1 MICPSQDLILIPAS
15 SARLATPRY
24 GTRQCGTH
32 FLTFVVLMKHFL
44 LPGLLLLGS
53 ATAATAQTPA
63 AETEAVKQTIR
74 SFFEGMRQ
82 GDSALVRRTLAPGAV
97 FHTLSTRA
105 GQTQLRPENSSDF
118 VKAVGTPHKEVWD
131 ERITFDKILIDA
143 NLASV
148 WTPYEFYLGSTFSHC
163 GYNSFQLVK
172 LADGW
177 KIAHVIDT
185 RRKEKC
191 K

>member
-1 MICPSQDLILIPAS
+1 
-15 SARLATPRY
+15 
-24 GTRQCGTH
+24 
-32 FLTFVVLMKHFL
+32 MKHLL
-44 LPGLLLLGS
+44 LPGLLL
-53 ATAATAQTPA
+53 AATPALAQKPTN
-63 AETEAVKQTIR
+63 ETEAVKRTIQT
-74 SFFEGMRQ
+74 FFEGMRK
-82 GDSALVRRTLAPGAV
+82 GDSTMVRATLAPGAV
-97 FHTLSTRA
+97 FHTISTKG
-105 GQTQLRPENSSDF
+105 GQAQLRPENPAGF
-118 VKAVGTPHKEVWD
+118 VKMVGTPRKDVYD
-131 ERITFDKILIDA
+131 ERITFEKVLIDA

-148 WTPYEFYLGSTFSHC
+148 WAPYEFYVGSTFSHC

>member
-1 MICPSQDLILIPAS
+1 
-15 SARLATPRY
+15 
-24 GTRQCGTH
+24 
-32 FLTFVVLMKHFL
+32 MKHLL
-44 LPGLLLLGS
+44 LPGLLL
-53 ATAATAQTPA
+53 AATPALAQKPA
-63 AETEAVKQTIR
+63 NETEAVKRTIQT
-74 SFFEGMRQ
+74 FFEGMRK
-82 GDSALVRRTLAPGAV
+82 GDSTMVRATLAPGAV
-97 FHTLSTRA
+97 FHTISTKG
-105 GQTQLRPENSSDF
+105 GQTQLRPENPASF
-118 VKAVGTPHKEVWD
+118 VKMVGTPHKEVYD

-148 WTPYEFYLGSTFSHC
+148 WTPYEFYVGSTFSHC

>member
-1 MICPSQDLILIPAS
+1 MKTFLIACFFLALFPFAAQAQRAS
-15 SARLATPRY
+15 
-24 GTRQCGTH
+24 
-32 FLTFVVLMKHFL
+32 
-44 LPGLLLLGS
+44 
-53 ATAATAQTPA
+53 
-63 AETEAVKQTIR
+63 AEEAAVKKTIAT
-74 SFFEGMRQ
+74 FFEGMRQ
-82 GDSALVRRTLAPGAV
+82 ADSTLVRSTLAPGAI
-97 FHTLSTRA
+97 FHTIINRKGITEL
-105 GQTQLRPENSSDF
+105 LPESPAEF

-131 ERITFDKILIDA
+131 ERISFDKILIDA

-148 WTPYEFYLGSTFSHC
+148 WTPYEFYLGTTFSHC

-177 KIAHVIDT
+177 KIAHIIDT